1 MKLSVTTDDGD
12 LYNLEIDSQM
22 EIENLKALL
31 EAEVSS
37 PFMLPRSV
45 TAHLTV
51 KELSHVW
58 NCVQWPILTF
68 KNLDSYQC
76 WRANAVS

>member
-31 EAEVSS
+31 EAEVSTFLVS
-37 PFMLPRSV
+37 P
-45 TAHLTV
+45 
-51 KELSHVW
+51 
-58 NCVQWPILTF
+58 
-68 KNLDSYQC
+68 
-76 WRANAVS
+76 